1 VTGVTRVLVTGA
13 SGGFGSSLLE
23 RLAARDGVEAV
34 AFDLR
39 PPIRPQ
45 PGVTYRSGDIRDGD
59 AVADAMRG
67 CDVVVHLAWVV
78 EPSKDRPRTEAIDLG
93 GTRNVLAAMRVTD
106 CGRLVFASSVTAYGA
121 SPDHPRPYREDDA
134 LDPDPAFAYAWH
146 KAAAER
152 LIAEAGVPAV
162 VVRAAIV
169 IGARVDNAVRQVFA
183 APVLAAIR
191 GDDMKFQAVH
201 QDDVGRF
208 YAEACLG
215 ERTGTVN
222 LAADDVL
229 GIDEVGARL
238 GKRVVRLP
246 EAAVA
251 AFVRSTW
258 TLGLARLDPGGFA
271 AMRWLPIADTTR
283 LREEWGYR
291 CEHTTA
297 SGLDDFRAALAGRVA
312 LGRFELKVPGR
323 GVNRGR

>member
-1 VTGVTRVLVTGA
+1 MAAVRRVLVTGA
-13 SGGFGSSLLE
+13 SGGFGTSLLE
-23 RLAARDGVEAV
+23 RLAGRDGVEPV

-39 PPIRPQ
+39 PPTRPQ
-45 PGVTYRSGDIRDGD
+45 PGVTYRTGDIRDGD
-59 AVADAMRG
+59 AVAEAMQS
-67 CDVVVHLAWVV
+67 CDVVAHLAWVV
-78 EPSKDRPRTEAIDLG
+78 EPSKDRERAEAIDVG
-93 GTRNVLAAMRVTD
+93 GTRNVLAAMRATG

-121 SPDHPRPYREDDA
+121 GRDHPQPYCEGDA
-134 LDPDPAFAYAWH
+134 LQPDPAFAYAWH

-152 LIAEAGVPAV
+152 LIADSGVPAV

-169 IGARVDNAVRQVFA
+169 IGARVENAVRQVFA
-183 APVLAAIR
+183 APVLAAVR

-215 ERTGTVN
+215 DRTGAVN

-229 GIDEVGARL
+229 DIDDVGTRL

-251 AFVRSTW
+251 AFVRATW

-283 LREEWGYR
+283 LREEWGFR

-297 SGLDDFRAALAGRVA
+297 SALDDFRAALAGRVA
-312 LGRFELKVPGR
+312 LGRFELRVPGVGASR
-323 GVNRGR
+323 GQ